1 MRRIPVLITLLIA
14 TACSATITAGGPDG
28 STHGIS
34 MVASVRSRTSI
45 GDSVAIQ
52 IVNVGARIEF
62 FSRCGSAPLL
72 LVQQLVD
79 NVWTGGVQNFA
90 CVAPTA
96 PGPVRLAPG
105 ESINLVRVLSLPG
118 RFRFITPVGEL
129 EDLSDATQTASN
141 AFDIP

>member
-1 MRRIPVLITLLIA
+1 MRSICVLTTLLFA
-14 TACSATITAGGPDG
+14 TACSATLTAGGPDG

-34 MVASVRSRTSI
+34 MVASVQSRTSV
-45 GDSVAIQ
+45 GDSVTIQ
-52 IVNVGARIEF
+52 ISNVGTRLEF
-62 FSRCGSAPLL
+62 FSRCGATPLL

-90 CVAPTA
+90 CVVPPA

-105 ESINLVRVLSLPG
+105 ESITVVRVLSIPG
-118 RFRFITPVGEL
+118 RFRFVTPVGEL

-141 AFDIP
+141 AFNIP

>member
-1 MRRIPVLITLLIA
+1 VRSICVLTTLLFA
-14 TACSATITAGGPDG
+14 TACSATLTTGGLDG

-34 MVASVRSRTSI
+34 MVASVRSRTSV
-45 GDSVAIQ
+45 GDSVTIR
-52 IVNVGARIEF
+52 ISNVGTRLEF
-62 FSRCGSAPLL
+62 FNRCGSTPLL

-90 CVAPTA
+90 CVAPA
-96 PGPVRLAPG
+96 VPGPVRLAPG
-105 ESINLVRVLSLPG
+105 ESITVVRVLSVPG
-118 RFRFITPVGEL
+118 RFRFVTPVSEL

>member
-1 MRRIPVLITLLIA
+1 MRTKLILSTLIGLA
-14 TACSATITAGGPDG
+14 ACSATITAGAPDG

-52 IVNVGARIEF
+52 ITNVGARIEF
-62 FSRCGSAPLL
+62 FSRCGSVPLL

-79 NVWTGGVQNFA
+79 NVWTGGVQNFL

-118 RFRFITPVGEL
+118 RFRFITPVGEM

>member
-1 MRRIPVLITLLIA
+1 MRTKLILSTLIGLA
-14 TACSATITAGGPDG
+14 ACSATVTAGDPGG
-28 STHGIS
+28 STHGIA

-45 GDSVAIQ
+45 GDTVTIQ
-52 IVNVGARIEF
+52 ITNVGARIEF

-118 RFRFITPVGEL
+118 RFRFITPVGEM
-129 EDLSDATQTASN
+129 EDLSDATQMASN

>member
-1 MRRIPVLITLLIA
+1 MRSICVLTTLILVA
-14 TACSATITAGGPDG
+14 SCSANVTAGGPDG
-28 STHGIS
+28 STHSIS

-45 GDSVAIQ
+45 GDSVTIQ
-52 IVNVGARIEF
+52 ITNVGTRLEF
-62 FSRCGSAPLL
+62 FSRCGAAPLL

-105 ESINLVRVLSLPG
+105 ESISMVRVLSQSG
-118 RFRFITPVGEL
+118 RFRYVTPVGEL

-141 AFDIP
+141 AFDVP